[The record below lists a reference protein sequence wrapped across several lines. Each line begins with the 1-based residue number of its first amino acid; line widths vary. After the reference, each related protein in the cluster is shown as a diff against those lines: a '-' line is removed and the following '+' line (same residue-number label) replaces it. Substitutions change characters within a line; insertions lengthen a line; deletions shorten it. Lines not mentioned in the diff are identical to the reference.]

1 MLSFLPML
9 SLKLETRQKKSQFWL
24 YFAPVLA
31 LLLSVLFGIAAFYL
45 LGYPALESLQAFF
58 FKPFGS
64 LYNLGELSI
73 KSVPLILIALGLAI
87 SFRAGIWNI
96 GGEGQ
101 FILGAIGASAVS
113 LYFFDKS
120 GFWLMPA
127 IWLFAIL
134 AGMFWAALPALFKSR
149 FNVNEILSSLM
160 LNYIAFLLL
169 AYLVQ
174 GIFKDP
180 EGFNFP
186 ESKLFHSAALLPVI
200 LEGTR
205 LHLGVLITP
214 LLLFGMWLILQRTL
228 LGFQV
233 QVLGYS
239 HNAAAYSGVS
249 QKKLLWI
256 SMLLGGGFAGLAGMM
271 EVNGA
276 VGQINATFTTGYGYT
291 AIIVAFLG
299 RLHPVGIFFAGI
311 LMAGSYLGG
320 EIAQIELGFPKAVTG
335 IFQGCGMAADLCFKK
350 FDCY

>member
-1 MLSFLPML
+1 
-9 SLKLETRQKKSQFWL
+9 
-24 YFAPVLA
+24 
-31 LLLSVLFGIAAFYL
+31 
-45 LGYPALESLQAFF
+45 
-58 FKPFGS
+58 
-64 LYNLGELSI
+64 
-73 KSVPLILIALGLAI
+73 
-87 SFRAGIWNI
+87 
-96 GGEGQ
+96 
-101 FILGAIGASAVS
+101 
-113 LYFFDKS
+113 
-120 GFWLMPA
+120 MPA

-214 LLLFGMWLILQRTL
+214 LLLFGMWLLLQRTL

-276 VGQINATFTTGYGYT
+276 VGTNQCYLYYRLWLYCNYCRFFGQATPCRNFFCRHSY
-291 AIIVAFLG
+291 G
-299 RLHPVGIFFAGI
+299 RLLPRRRNC
-311 LMAGSYLGG
+311 S
-320 EIAQIELGFPKAVTG
+320 
-335 IFQGCGMAADLCFKK
+335 D
-350 FDCY
+350 